1 MLRLSAL
8 ALRWLAGKAGLL
20 LLIVAV
26 LLVGGWLRSEWA
38 ELRTL
43 REEIATQ
50 ERLATNLRSE
60 LSGIDAALRQESAAW
75 SAQMSAVTWPL
86 RTELQGLE
94 ARIARAQ
101 PQWQAA
107 LRQFADLERQA
118 AEARA
123 AARRAEAELAA
134 LERAAWWWDRFV
146 DPAKALALERARAK
160 ARILRRSAEAWGA
173 ARDRVAPVIEGAP
186 MQALLA
192 RESALRARI
201 EALRTAVSP
210 RERTLLEAR
219 ERKAVEVTQV
229 EALLGAQ
236 RERAARDPRQRLLA
250 AIRRQLPLAFGI
262 LALALLVPVGI
273 KALFFFVLAPLAGRQ
288 PPVRVLPDPAA
299 PQLPPASRSGV
310 SQVIDLAPHEEL
322 LVQPEHLQ
330 STGQPASK
338 RTQWLLN
345 PSLPFASLASG
356 LYALT
361 RIAPP
366 PGDAGTRV
374 VVAAHADPLGELAV
388 LELPAGAALVL
399 QPRALAGVV
408 QPAATPLRVTR
419 HWRLASLHAWLTL
432 QLRYLVFHGP
442 CRLVLKGCRGVRAE
456 TPRAG
461 EPRLVAQAATLGFSA
476 NLDYRTTRSET
487 FVGYLLGRESLL
499 NDLFSGAPGC
509 FVYEEVPGHRRRS
522 GVTGRG
528 LEGVADAVLKA
539 FGI

>member
-1 MLRLSAL
+1 MLRLLAL
-8 ALRWLAGKAGLL
+8 ALRWLASQAGLL

-26 LLVGGWLRSEWA
+26 LLVAGWLRSEWA

-43 REEIATQ
+43 RAEVATQ
-50 ERLATNLRSE
+50 ERLAANLRTE
-60 LSGIDAALRQESAAW
+60 LAAIDAALRREQAAW
-75 SAQMSAVTWPL
+75 SQQVSAVTWPL
-86 RTELQGLE
+86 RTELEGLE

-118 AEARA
+118 TRARE
-123 AARRAEAELAA
+123 AARRADAELAA

-146 DPAKALALERARAK
+146 DPAKALALERARAR
-160 ARILRRSAEAWGA
+160 ARLLRGNAAAWGA
-173 ARDRVAPVIEGAP
+173 ARDRVAPAIEGAP

-192 RESALRARI
+192 REAALRARI
-201 EALRTAVSP
+201 DALATAVSP
-210 RERTLLEAR
+210 RQRTLLEAR
-219 ERKAVEVTQV
+219 ERKAFEVTQV

-236 RERAARDPRQRLLA
+236 RGRAARDPRERLLA
-250 AIRRQLPLAFGI
+250 AVGRQLPLALGI
-262 LALALLVPVGI
+262 LALALLVPLAI
-273 KALFFFVLAPLAGRQ
+273 KALFFFVLAPLASRQ
-288 PPVRVLPDPAA
+288 PPVRVRPDPAA
-299 PQLPPASRSGV
+299 PGLPPPSRSAV
-310 SQVIDLAPHEEL
+310 SQAIELAPHEEL
-322 LVQPEHLQ
+322 LVQPDHLQ
-330 STGQPASK
+330 STSQPASK

-345 PSLPFASLASG
+345 PALPFASLASG

-366 PGDAGTRV
+366 PGGGGTRV
-374 VVAAHADPLGELAV
+374 VVAARADPLGELAV

-399 QPRALAGVV
+399 QPRALAGVAK
-408 QPAATPLRVTR
+408 PAAEPLRITR

-461 EPRLVAQAATLGFSA
+461 EPRLVSQAATLGFSA

-487 FVGYLLGRESLL
+487 FVAYLLGRESLL
-499 NDLFSGAPGC
+499 NDLFSGGPGC
-509 FVYEEVPGHRRRS
+509 FLYEEMPGRRRRA